1 MRALI
6 GVAGL
11 ALMLGACGN
20 DGTPVF
26 TPSPQASPLPGGG
39 PPTPTPTPP
48 STPPS
53 ASCSL
58 EARQAWVEAEI
69 REFYL
74 FPELLPASVNAAQFA
89 TVDGLVN
96 ALTATARAQGKDR
109 FFTFVTSIAEE
120 DAFFGTGGTAAFG
133 IRLQSQTNPGRLF
146 VADAFEGAPALAA
159 GIDRGT
165 GILAIGQ
172 NEATLS
178 NVASFLDSSG
188 GLGGVN
194 AALGPAV
201 AGVQRTLRVAD
212 LDGTVRVVTLTK
224 AEFEIA
230 PVSSRF
236 GVRVINADGMR
247 TGYVNLRTFIGTSEP
262 ALREAFAELRRDGVR
277 QFIIDF
283 RYNGGGLVRIA
294 ELMGDLLGG
303 NRQASEVYN
312 VETFRSSKSQ
322 FNFTKLFEP
331 TGDSVSPLRIAF
343 IGTDATA
350 SASELVINS
359 FTPYFPA
366 GSALIGSNTF
376 GKPVGQ
382 IARDRAQCDDR
393 LRVVAFASRNSAGRG
408 DYFNGLASEVAASCA
423 AEDDLRFAMGDP
435 REASTAQALGFLAG
449 RSCAAIGDTRSAS
462 LRGLAG
468 ARKRSFVQ
476 PAAPDVVSREVP
488 GTF

>member
-11 ALMLGACGN
+11 ALLLGACGN

-39 PPTPTPTPP
+39 PAP
-48 STPPS
+48 SPTPPS

-69 REFYL
+69 REFYV
-74 FPELLPASVNAAQFA
+74 FPELLPASVNASQFA
-89 TVDGLVN
+89 TVDALVD

-120 DAFFGTGGTAAFG
+120 DAFFDSGSTAAFG
-133 IRLQSQTNPGRLF
+133 IRLQNETSPARVT

-165 GILAIGQ
+165 EILAIGV
-172 NEATLS
+172 NEAGLRS
-178 NVASFLDSSG
+178 VAEIIAAE
-188 GLGGVN
+188 GLAGVS
-194 AALGPAV
+194 AAFGPST
-201 AGVQRTLRVAD
+201 AGVQRTLRVRD
-212 LDGTVRVVTLTK
+212 VDGAERVVTLTK
-224 AEFEIA
+224 ATFAIA

-236 GVRVINADGMR
+236 GVRVIEADGTR
-247 TGYVNLRTFIGTSEP
+247 TGYINLRTFVGTADP
-262 ALREAFAELRRDGVR
+262 ALREAFAQLRRDGVR

-331 TGDSVSPLRIAF
+331 TGDSVSPLKIAF
-343 IGTDATA
+343 IGTGATA

-359 FTPYFPA
+359 FTPYFPT

-435 REASTAQALGFLAG
+435 REASTARALDFLAG
-449 RSCAAIGDTRSAS
+449 RSCAALSDTRTAS
-462 LRGLAG
+462 LSGLAG